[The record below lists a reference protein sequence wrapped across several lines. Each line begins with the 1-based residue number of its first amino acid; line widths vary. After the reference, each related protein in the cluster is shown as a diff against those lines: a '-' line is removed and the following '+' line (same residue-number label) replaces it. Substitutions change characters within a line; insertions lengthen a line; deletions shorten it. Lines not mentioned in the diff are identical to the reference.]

1 MPSTSPCPLGPSC
14 GSQKKKGRALL
25 LHTAVPKFLQE
36 FLPEFRSSL
45 DACKKTWCCAPQC
58 RPPKARWRFGPQAL
72 YIYPP
77 PCLKHVLVCLG
88 SKQQSLASMLNLDP
102 NHNLNPQCS
111 ILILICNGSGCLALS
126 FKGSRAQLP
135 MLAAAPHPP

>member
-1 MPSTSPCPLGPSC
+1 MHTQRKYYGAAVAH
-14 GSQKKKGRALL
+14 AL
-25 LHTAVPKFLQE
+25 HAQ
-36 FLPEFRSSL
+36 
-45 DACKKTWCCAPQC
+45 
-58 RPPKARWRFGPQAL
+58 
-72 YIYPP
+72 YPP

-126 FKGSRAQLP
+126 FKGSRAQLVT
-135 MLAAAPHPP
+135 LIAAPLPPDSALIFRCSFLGTSLSQMVSQSEYRSDLGTQKAPFWLPFWRPFWVRLQK